1 MPLGFSPSKVIVHNA
16 SVCLLKCIANER
28 LSIFDDH
35 EGTVILNLI
44 VTLLNYWIAEL
55 IPTDSYLLSM
65 TIEIL
70 EILTKS
76 GKSPSTLPKI
86 FSQFLYQ
93 FQRRLRLVKFDER
106 FKPEFHL
113 EPDQVSY
120 HQNRHLPLQG
130 RLQKLLQR

>member
-1 MPLGFSPSKVIVHNA
+1 LKSYPHLIEALHHTVPLGFSPSKVIVHNA

-28 LSIFDDH
+28 LAVFDDH

-76 GKSPSTLPKI
+76 GKDLGL
-86 FSQFLYQ
+86 F
-93 FQRRLRLVKFDER
+93 
-106 FKPEFHL
+106 
-113 EPDQVSY
+113 
-120 HQNRHLPLQG
+120 
-130 RLQKLLQR
+130 